1 MKLFAVS
8 ALALAAGTGLLAQ
21 QPVDVHPPEPLKI
34 GDTAPNF
41 TLSSTAGGKVTLA
54 DFKGK
59 APVVLAFF
67 PAAFTG
73 G

>member
-1 MKLFAVS
+1 MKVFTVS
-8 ALALAAGTGLLAQ
+8 ALALAACAGIAAQ
-21 QPVDVHPPEPLKI
+21 PPGDVQPLKI
-34 GDTAPNF
+34 GDVAPNF

-59 APVVLAFF
+59 SPVVLAFF

>member
-1 MKLFAVS
+1 MRL
-8 ALALAAGTGLLAQ
+8 LAAAALMFGSCTAMLGQ
-21 QPVDVHPPEPLKI
+21 QPGEPTPLKM

-41 TLSSTAGGKVTLA
+41 TLSSTTGAKVTLA
-54 DFKGK
+54 DYIGK
-59 APVVLAFF
+59 NPVVLAFF